1 MLQNLELSEYLGEAV
16 HMAASDEWLDTMMQ
30 KLYQGQRNY
39 FLKQDERA
47 ALTIQAG
54 FDAAGNSFSN
64 VWYVSGENQVTFVS
78 RAGSVVQVMTTGLAE
93 GAYNGAFEIWT
104 INSATGDVYREQG
117 TFSNNVVT
125 GEYTAAVHQGSEAGD
140 AFDLWSNR
148 EGLSYVTYTGAFDS
162 EGKTTLEQPS
172 ESAIARLLSESE
184 SERAVVFAYGEDE
197 SDCLFAELSGDTQ
210 AEGYLFSIDD
220 LGVGVYPSY
229 TLYEAADAGQAQEDA
244 AMDGENGTDENSTE
258 EENGAQEPSQGQA
271 GVRGAAG
278 AGSLP
283 GLRSGKGDIF
293 GRKEKPKQWGEC

>member
-1 MLQNLELSEYLGEAV
+1 MRKKLIYGLLAGSVLAAMLTGCGDGSEEGTAGTSSEVAVISPEPALSDTEREILDYELKYSTGEFTMEDYQALAGLYGEAGLIRRQRDMLEESYRLYEDAQAFETLQGLAVNLDEEEEDVRAEAQTMLQNLELSEYLGEAV
-16 HMAASDEWLDTMMQ
+16 HMVASDEWLDTMMP

-54 FDAAGNSFSN
+54 FDAAGNPFSN

-140 AFDLWSNR
+140 AFDL
-148 EGLSYVTYTGAFDS
+148 
-162 EGKTTLEQPS
+162 
-172 ESAIARLLSESE
+172 
-184 SERAVVFAYGEDE
+184 
-197 SDCLFAELSGDTQ
+197 
-210 AEGYLFSIDD
+210 
-220 LGVGVYPSY
+220 
-229 TLYEAADAGQAQEDA
+229 
-244 AMDGENGTDENSTE
+244 
-258 EENGAQEPSQGQA
+258 
-271 GVRGAAG
+271 
-278 AGSLP
+278 
-283 GLRSGKGDIF
+283 
-293 GRKEKPKQWGEC
+293 